1 MKWSRHFAR
10 YLIITLFSFG
20 LGFIVAWLLQGYPI
34 FRIGGNF
41 VAGGLSLGVVIEV
54 IGMIREWRREKKEE
68 KAKKIVELE
77 QYLKEHSKDL
87 NGVLKKWF
95 ERESTNGAFSHETY
109 YSTPLAD
116 AYYEPHGK
124 SQIKGD
130 SEPSL
135 EYVDQVI
142 DHLKHGYR
150 DYWNMWTD
158 CKNRVNNHLKNVVKT
173 WETIEKKLV
182 TNIPK
187 EFVEWDGKRTSPAT
201 CYILRYTV
209 GKIYKDAQH
218 FQRFKKFDESLLKP
232 VREKNYFKISTAT
245 FHAISPNESLSN
257 KFSNIMCKII
267 ADQDI
272 TELLESLDREN
283 EGIKSDF
290 EKFKGVLNTVV
301 DDFEKGHINLKG
313 TCSRCKPWHDEL
325 LSLG

>member
-1 MKWSRHFAR
+1 
-10 YLIITLFSFG
+10 
-20 LGFIVAWLLQGYPI
+20 
-34 FRIGGNF
+34 
-41 VAGGLSLGVVIEV
+41 
-54 IGMIREWRREKKEE
+54 MIREWRREKKEE

-95 ERESTNGAFSHETY
+95 ERESTSGAFSHETY

-201 CYILRYTV
+201 CYVLENV
-209 GKIYKDAQH
+209 VWKIYNEAKYL
-218 FQRFKKFDESLLKP
+218 QRTKKFDDSSLEP
-232 VREKNYFKISTAT
+232 VKEKGYYKIGRGLFCVKSPDKSVINEFK
-245 FHAISPNESLSN
+245 
-257 KFSNIMCKII
+257 NIMCKII
-267 ADQDI
+267 TNQYLI
-272 TELLESLDREN
+272 EQLGLLDAEKKEIESN
-283 EGIKSDF
+283 V
-290 EKFKGVLNTVV
+290 EKINNALNKII